1 MSGTLL
7 IINLGKKEA
16 GKIVSQLIYSLQF
29 NFAYFS
35 VVFSGL
41 RALCAM
47 RTVCIWYQINPKSCG
62 MMIGMKKITFDKR
75 SVVAGA
81 ELPGPRYS
89 QYLSLFALH

>member
-35 VVFSGL
+35 VVFSGFL
-41 RALCAM
+41 SLCTM
-47 RTVCIWYQINPKSCG
+47 ITVSIWYQSNPHSRWL
-62 MMIGMKKITFDKR
+62 MIRIEKIGFPKEF
-75 SVVAGA
+75 VAAVA

-89 QYLSLFALH
+89 QYLSLFALQ